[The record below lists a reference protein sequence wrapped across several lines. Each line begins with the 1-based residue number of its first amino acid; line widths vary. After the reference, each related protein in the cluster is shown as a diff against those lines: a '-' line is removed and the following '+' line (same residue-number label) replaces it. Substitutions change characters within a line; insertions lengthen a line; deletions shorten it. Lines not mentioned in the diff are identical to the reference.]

1 MSRHL
6 LGLVAA
12 MLPLAMLA
20 GCGGDGEERGA
31 ATPPRTETHPFG
43 PTPSDAPRPKP
54 GAPIVAALGDS
65 ITAGSP
71 LWDPD
76 PDIRDR
82 NPDALNPQSQY
93 EYWAQARLGARL
105 RFRNC
110 GVPGETTGQIAG
122 RFAACTRGARA
133 VVIQGGINDIVQRRS
148 VERAAADLRA
158 MVRRARARGLVVVLA
173 EVLPWNNGYPD
184 AAPAIDRLNALIDRI
199 GREERVQVLG
209 FFDALQDPRAPGR
222 MREDLT
228 LEGDHPSVPGYRRL
242 GELVAAAPPIAGLAA
257 PEG

>member
-1 MSRHL
+1 VRGAWTL
-6 LGLVAA
+6 LATA
-12 MLPLAMLA
+12 IPLALLI
-20 GCGGDGEERGA
+20 GCGGGEEGRGA
-31 ATPPRTETHPFG
+31 ATPARTETHPFG

-76 PDIRDR
+76 PEVRGR

-93 EYWAQARLGARL
+93 EYWAQARLGGRL

-110 GVPGETTGQIAG
+110 GVLGQTTSQIAD
-122 RFAACTRGARA
+122 RFAACTRGARG
-133 VVIQGGINDIVQRRS
+133 VVIQGGINDIVQRRP
-148 VERAAADLRA
+148 VERAAGELRA
-158 MVRRARARGLVVVLA
+158 MVRRARARGLAVVLA
-173 EVLPWNNGYPD
+173 EVLPWNNGYPK
-184 AAPAIDRLNALIDRI
+184 AVPAIERLNGLIDRI
-199 GREERVQVLG
+199 GREEGVQVLR
-209 FFDALQDPRAPGR
+209 FHRALEDPRSPGR

-242 GELVAAAPPIAGLAA
+242 GELVAVAPPIVRLAA
-257 PEG
+257 PES

>member
-1 MSRHL
+1 M

-133 VVIQGGINDIVQRRS
+133 VVIQGGINDIVQRRP

-173 EVLPWNNGYPD
+173 EVLP
-184 AAPAIDRLNALIDRI
+184 
-199 GREERVQVLG
+199 
-209 FFDALQDPRAPGR
+209 
-222 MREDLT
+222 
-228 LEGDHPSVPGYRRL
+228 
-242 GELVAAAPPIAGLAA
+242 
-257 PEG
+257 